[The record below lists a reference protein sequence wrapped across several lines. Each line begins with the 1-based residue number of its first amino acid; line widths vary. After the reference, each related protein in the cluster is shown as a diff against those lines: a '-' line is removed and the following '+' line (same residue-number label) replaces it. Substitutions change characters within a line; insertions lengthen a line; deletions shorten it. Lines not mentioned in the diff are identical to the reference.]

1 MLLPLNG
8 PEQIL
13 SSLLKVVS
21 FRMNYGSALARP
33 EEDVRKVPACLCPAR
48 FRDPLPLSTRPGCTS
63 RRRSSRT
70 GSGDRSHARP
80 GHPTFPSPPDGCRRE
95 RLPSPALGGTAG
107 DAHGSSASAPRRRLG
122 PPLPSGPPPGPLL
135 EAPRRRRRPRL
146 HGEEKQQR
154 EDWAGGCDGGVVQGS
169 VQDAP
174 VSPCQRLT
182 RRSLTPDAA

>member
-1 MLLPLNG
+1 
-8 PEQIL
+8 
-13 SSLLKVVS
+13 
-21 FRMNYGSALARP
+21 MNYSSALAR
-33 EEDVRKVPACLCPAR
+33 AR
-48 FRDPLPLSTRPGCTS
+48 GGRPQSSSLSVSRTFPGPPPPSTVPGCTS

-70 GSGDRSHARP
+70 GSGDRSHARS
-80 GHPTFPSPPDGCRRE
+80 GHPTFPSPPDGGRRE

-146 HGEEKQQR
+146 HGEEKRQT

-174 VSPCQRLT
+174 ASPCQRLT
-182 RRSLTPDAA
+182 RRSPAPDAAWAVRRFVIGR